1 MTPRQ
6 LMWFA
11 GLAIGVGAVSAARAA
26 QKDNPWSI
34 TIYAGDSILE
44 EGRLRNS
51 RTAQLPDLG
60 VLDPDLAG
68 NAGTLELHEL
78 HYHDVLHSRF
88 SASFEVDYMAD
99 EHFQLFGRFNY
110 DWRQGR
116 SRSIGTV
123 TSSAL
128 TAQEP
133 LVAHFHDSEAQGLE
147 VGTRYFWRPSA
158 TWSPYLA
165 AALGA
170 TRSDEIRASINV
182 PNTAIR
188 LNDVHFTNSETAFSQ
203 SLETGLEYKPTE
215 RFHLRF
221 SVRATHTGAAKSS
234 RDPELTEL
242 GFGSHSDAGNRVTF
256 PVALALV
263 IGIE

>member
-11 GLAIGVGAVSAARAA
+11 GLAIGVGAISAAKAA
-26 QKDNPWSI
+26 PKDNPWRIS
-34 TIYAGDSILE
+34 IYAGDAISE
-44 EGRLRNS
+44 EGRLRNARS
-51 RTAQLPDLG
+51 AALPDLG

-68 NAGTLELHEL
+68 NPGTLGLHKL
-78 HYHDVLHSRF
+78 HYRDVLHNRF

-99 EHFQLFGRFNY
+99 ENFQLFGRFNY

-116 SRSIGTV
+116 SRHIGTV
-123 TSSAL
+123 ASSAL
-128 TAQEP
+128 IAEQP
-133 LVAHFHDSEAQGLE
+133 LVARFHDSEAQGLE
-147 VGTRYFWRPSA
+147 VGTRYFWRPSS
-158 TWSPYLA
+158 TWSPFLA

-170 TRSDEIRASINV
+170 TRSDEIRASVNV
-182 PNTAIR
+182 PTTAIH

-203 SLETGLEYKPTE
+203 SLETGVEYKPTG

-234 RDPELTEL
+234 RDPELAEL
-242 GFGSHSDAGNRVTF
+242 GFGTHSDAGNRVTF

-263 IGIE
+263 IGLE